1 MVWNIV
7 FVTVLFGLT
16 VYIRMVRERLRDLEQ
31 DVRTLKSFNHAMRF
45 RALRGMEQGVYFGW
59 QEEE

>member
-7 FVTVLFGLT
+7 FVTMLFGLT
-16 VYIRMVRERLRDLEQ
+16 VYVRMVRERLRDLEQ